1 MLVKTDRSAAG
12 NNLRI
17 WIVGR
22 THSSCIFDS
31 LSREMDLEE
40 ESVKTPSRIR
50 EHSIHVLQVVNIYV
64 LEGIVNRLAEEHILF
79 DLISAI

>member
-1 MLVKTDRSAAG
+1 
-12 NNLRI
+12 
-17 WIVGR
+17 
-22 THSSCIFDS
+22 
-31 LSREMDLEE
+31 MDLEE